1 MLMLMQ
7 RYTITDANVVMQAIV
22 KIARMKDMWKEKP
35 LQQCS
40 DIPPAAES
48 HFQKFLYRFATMK
61 WYPETA
67 RIVLLE
73 ISL

>member
-1 MLMLMQ
+1 MLMFMQ

-40 DIPPAAES
+40 GIPPAAES
-48 HFQKFLYRFATMK
+48 HF
-61 WYPETA
+61 
-67 RIVLLE
+67 
-73 ISL
+73 